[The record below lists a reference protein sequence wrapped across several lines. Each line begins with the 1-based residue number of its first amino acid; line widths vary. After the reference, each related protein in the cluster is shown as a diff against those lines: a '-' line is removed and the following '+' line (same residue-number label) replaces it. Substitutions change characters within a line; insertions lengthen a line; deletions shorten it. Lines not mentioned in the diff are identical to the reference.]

1 MKSFG
6 ALFEGVV
13 GPSFLL
19 CITGYG
25 CKDICGAPT
34 VRADLLDRIV
44 REYISNLLSEPVQL
58 KLAQFLRS
66 YKNSKKDCKASFAA
80 AIEKQIKAKEKE
92 YESLLD
98 NMGQSVL
105 SPDILDDIT
114 ARMKTLKE
122 EIKTLKNTT
131 PPEEA
136 STELIVNWLRA
147 IREAP
152 DSRAVHLL
160 IEKVEIFADKEK
172 TDFHIVSTLESVSEN
187 LVRVEIT
194 DSAPNDH
201 IPANASKS

>member
-1 MKSFG
+1 MSG
-6 ALFEGVV
+6 SRG
-13 GPSFLL
+13 
-19 CITGYG
+19 
-25 CKDICGAPT
+25 
-34 VRADLLDRIV
+34 
-44 REYISNLLSEPVQL
+44 SE
-58 KLAQFLRS
+58 
-66 YKNSKKDCKASFAA
+66 KKDCKASFAA

-187 LVRVEIT
+187 LVRVVIT
-194 DSAPNDH
+194 DSAAGDY
-201 IPANASKS
+201 IPCSYSTVSARLGA

>member
-1 MKSFG
+1 MSGKIIPNLGIIFEAKTFRQLVGDFLPAYGKVRPSWPNFYSHQSRQLPDKLFG
-6 ALFEGVV
+6 SRG
-13 GPSFLL
+13 
-19 CITGYG
+19 
-25 CKDICGAPT
+25 
-34 VRADLLDRIV
+34 
-44 REYISNLLSEPVQL
+44 SE
-58 KLAQFLRS
+58 
-66 YKNSKKDCKASFAA
+66 KKDCKASFAA

-194 DSAPNDH
+194 DSA
-201 IPANASKS
+201 ANGHVAKKQP

>member
-1 MKSFG
+1 M
-6 ALFEGVV
+6 
-13 GPSFLL
+13 L

-105 SPDILDDIT
+105 SPDILSDIHEK
-114 ARMKTLKE
+114 MKTIKE
-122 EIKTLKNTT
+122 EIKVLENTA
-131 PPEEA
+131 PPEEY
-136 STELIVNWLRA
+136 STDVILDWLKS
-147 IREAP
+147 IRTTP

>member
-1 MKSFG
+1 M
-6 ALFEGVV
+6 
-13 GPSFLL
+13 L

-201 IPANASKS
+201 IPANDSKS

>member
-1 MKSFG
+1 MGKS
-6 ALFEGVV
+6 
-13 GPSFLL
+13 
-19 CITGYG
+19 
-25 CKDICGAPT
+25 
-34 VRADLLDRIV
+34 
-44 REYISNLLSEPVQL
+44 
-58 KLAQFLRS
+58 
-66 YKNSKKDCKASFAA
+66 
-80 AIEKQIKAKEKE
+80 
-92 YESLLD
+92 
-98 NMGQSVL
+98 ML

-160 IEKVEIFADKEK
+160 IEKVVIFADKEK

-187 LVRVEIT
+187 LANHANLDT
-194 DSAPNDH
+194 NAPQHKNGVHFWSSGVHFYGVGCIDH
-201 IPANASKS
+201 